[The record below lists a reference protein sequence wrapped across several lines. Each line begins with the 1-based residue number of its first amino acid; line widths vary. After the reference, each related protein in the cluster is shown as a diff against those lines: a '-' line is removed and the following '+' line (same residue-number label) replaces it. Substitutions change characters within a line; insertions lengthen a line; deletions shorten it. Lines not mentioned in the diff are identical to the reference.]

1 MQIFL
6 FFALII
12 SVLAV
17 IFAVQ
22 NNDPTT
28 VSFAIWKFNGSLAL
42 ILLVAVAAG
51 SLISF
56 FVSLPTN
63 LKTRWTLRQQRKK
76 MTELESSLASV
87 RGQLEEA
94 QKIISEANKPA
105 PPPAALPEP
114 VKPAA
119 GEPELEPEPEPEKN
133 SSVEA

>member
-6 FFALII
+6 FLALII

-22 NNDPTT
+22 NNDPAT
-28 VSFAIWKFNGSLAL
+28 VSFAMWKFNGSLAL

-51 SLISF
+51 ALISV

-63 LKTRWTLRQQRKK
+63 LKTRWTIRQQRKRLS
-76 MTELESSLASV
+76 ELENSLASV

-94 QKIISEANKPA
+94 QKM
-105 PPPAALPEP
+105 LGEP
-114 VKPAA
+114 VKPAPVPA
-119 GEPELEPEPEPEKN
+119 VPPEVPKPEVEEPEPAPDQT
-133 SSVEA
+133 SG

>member
-6 FFALII
+6 FLALII

-22 NNDPTT
+22 NNDPAT
-28 VSFAIWKFNGSLAL
+28 VSFAMWKFNGSLAL

-51 SLISF
+51 ALISF

-63 LKTRWTLRQQRKK
+63 LKTRWTIRQQRKRLS
-76 MTELESSLASV
+76 ELESSLATV

-94 QKIISEANKPA
+94 QKM
-105 PPPAALPEP
+105 LGEP
-114 VKPAA
+114 VKPAPLPA
-119 GEPELEPEPEPEKN
+119 ASPEAPKPEVEEPEPAPDQT
-133 SSVEA
+133 SG